1 MQESCKENSVFS
13 NNSFCVGVLLS
24 LAVCHTLLVPD
35 LHSSDLLSMG
45 VSCGFALFAVCCAH
59 ARRASDA
66 GSAFSFRH
74 VSEVC
79 VHQYAM
85 YTIYL
90 RTLLEQKLEMILPRI
105 YKRSILLKS
114 QKMYLQIPDDFECG
128 TTLWGKKC
136 LEKQLIKIRMGRI
149 DFFFLLR
156 QCILESS
163 STLCPVQLSFPERS
177 GFKSNDGWWVPV
189 ASCGVCSEVKCID
202 RGQEFTAFCL
212 SLRSYSTI
220 SQGKIRLDTSHA
232 DLVSHYR

>member
-66 GSAFSFRH
+66 GSAFSFRR

-149 DFFFLLR
+149 DFFFFCGSASQKAPQRFAPCSCPSLKDQVSRAMMDGGCLQPVVGFAPRSNVLIEDRNLLP
-156 QCILESS
+156 S
-163 STLCPVQLSFPERS
+163 
-177 GFKSNDGWWVPV
+177 
-189 ASCGVCSEVKCID
+189 
-202 RGQEFTAFCL
+202 
-212 SLRSYSTI
+212 
-220 SQGKIRLDTSHA
+220 
-232 DLVSHYR
+232 VSP